1 MRLAREGGTVA
12 NVEDDGSIGFKFWA
26 RLAGIVVLCGLAALI
41 LFLLL
46 SKAVYAWGFLGGFLA
61 FALLLL
67 AIGWVWDKRSSR
79 KWDTE

>member
-1 MRLAREGGTVA
+1 MAA
-12 NVEDDGSIGFKFWA
+12 DDDGLGFGFFL
-26 RLAGIVVLCGLAALI
+26 RLAGIIVVCGLIGLI

-67 AIGWVWDKRSSR
+67 AIGWVWDRRSSR
-79 KWDTE
+79 WERE